1 MTSDSQAGEVDNMFT
16 KVDTTYMY
24 VYMHTIY
31 ACVYNTVI
39 IIEVSS
45 LCLHTFIH
53 SRDSIHARRWTA
65 LIHSSH
71 IAYLPA

>member
-16 KVDTTYMY
+16 KVDT
-24 VYMHTIY
+24 MHNMH
-31 ACVYNTVI
+31 ASI
-39 IIEVSS
+39 IIIIQQVSS

-53 SRDSIHARRWTA
+53 SRDSMHARRWTA